1 MFEKYLQK
9 LESQKDL
16 SPTEMEAAMQMILA
30 GGIGEDDLVHFLT
43 LLRDKSE
50 TAEEIQ
56 GAVMALKRQALQLPC
71 KTVDVLDTCGTGG
84 DEKNTFNIST
94 ATAFVVAGAGIPVA
108 KHGNRAVSSKCG
120 SADVLGALGVNVEA
134 SPETV
139 ARSVDQIGLGF
150 LFAPVYHRALHH
162 VAQARKK
169 IGTKTIFNILGPLLN
184 PAGAKKQVIGVY
196 EERLLPLIATVLK
209 NLGAT
214 DLAVVHGN
222 DGLDELTL
230 AATTKICRLHKNKIV
245 FDTFDPHSVGYG
257 FCRPADLRGGT
268 AAENAARMK
277 KMLKGHS
284 QPIDHCV
291 HLNAALAIQ
300 VYGRATDFTE
310 ALLMAQE
317 SVASG
322 RAYEKLEALIEITN
336 AE

>member
-16 SPTEMEAAMQMILA
+16 SLTEMEAAMQMILA

-56 GAVMALKRQALQLPC
+56 GAVMALKSQALQLPC
-71 KTVDVLDTCGTGG
+71 KTVNVLDTCGTGG

-150 LFAPVYHRALHH
+150 LFAPVYHRALSH
-162 VAQARKK
+162 VARARKK

-214 DLAVVHGN
+214 DVAVVHGN

-245 FDTFDPHSVGYG
+245 HETFDPHSVGYG

-268 AAENAARMK
+268 AADNAARLK

-317 SVASG
+317 SVSSG
-322 RAYEKLEALIEITN
+322 RAYEKLEALIEITK